1 MGDHSLR
8 QKSVRQ
14 ITKDDKKISGKSLC
28 LKYFVK
34 NGIFAFFYLWAPRPV
49 GATKMLGDER
59 ADWGMVRF

>member
-1 MGDHSLR
+1 LKIDFLKPIKM
-8 QKSVRQ
+8 
-14 ITKDDKKISGKSLC
+14 IKKISGKSLC

-59 ADWGMVRF
+59 ADWGMVRLG